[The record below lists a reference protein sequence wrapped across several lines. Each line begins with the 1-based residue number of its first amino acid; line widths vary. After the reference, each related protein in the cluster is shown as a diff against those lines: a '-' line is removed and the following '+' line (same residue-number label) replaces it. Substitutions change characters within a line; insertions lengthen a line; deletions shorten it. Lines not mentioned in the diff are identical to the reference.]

1 MTAQVSYP
9 RADTVVLPESEWTF
23 DDERRLTDHTPG
35 TWCRRADWMDR
46 RIGANFSCPSCHR
59 ILHLIAPTHQVDHE
73 GCVTP
78 EWRCAVRTP
87 DGREYGCD
95 LVANLVL
102 DRWLK
107 KPLWCVII
115 GRVRTG
121 APETMYINAMTRQE
135 ALFHAHIKAPD
146 VLIEC
151 GLAIGNFAA
160 DGTGKSGVAVTDLT
174 SVKMPPKAIRSFGG
188 IGGGK

>member
-1 MTAQVSYP
+1 
-9 RADTVVLPESEWTF
+9 
-23 DDERRLTDHTPG
+23 
-35 TWCRRADWMDR
+35 
-46 RIGANFSCPSCHR
+46 
-59 ILHLIAPTHQVDHE
+59 VDHE
-73 GCVTP
+73 GRVTP

-107 KPLWCVII
+107 KPLWGVVI
-115 GRVRTG
+115 GRARTG
-121 APETMYINAMTRQE
+121 VPEVVHVNAMTRAE

-146 VLIEC
+146 VLIEAA
-151 GLAIGNFAA
+151 LAIANFAA
-160 DGTGKSGVAVTDLT
+160 DGTGKSGVAVADLT
-174 SVKMPPKAIRSFGG
+174 SVRMPPKPIRSFGG